1 MASKSKVLVSDTL
14 LSEDEKIAARTIS
27 GPTMQHLRGTRT
39 NPARTVYVYKLGLA
53 DLDAN
58 GELPNA
64 RTYKVHQGT
73 VITAASD
80 AQIDNLD
87 SLFGTL
93 GISTARGKLSRK
105 HRKNKKNKKTKSKR
119 NHKRKHSK
127 KSRK

>member
-1 MASKSKVLVSDTL
+1 MSSKSKVLVSETL
-14 LSEDEKIAARTIS
+14 LDKDEKIAARTIS
-27 GPTMQHLRGTRT
+27 GPTVQHLRATRT

-64 RTYKVHQGT
+64 RTYKVAQGT

-93 GISTARGKLSRK
+93 GISTARGKRT
-105 HRKNKKNKKTKSKR
+105 RKNRKNKKTKSKR
-119 NHKRKHSK
+119 NYKRKHSK